1 MNTSSL
7 RYHPYRNASKG
18 NTGAAPLSNL
28 TVTQQS
34 AKRSTDPPQTQI
46 SKVGKY
52 LLLERPGGTSLYRA
66 VDTETKTELRCKII
80 DVNRFRET
88 LSPVFHLP
96 PHESINK
103 IAEILVSESYAYVF
117 FERSYGD
124 LHSHVRTR
132 RRLKEE
138 EASKLFYQVVN
149 AVAHCHKSGV
159 VLRDLK
165 LRKFVFQNEERTKV
179 KLESLEDAFLLHG
192 KDDTLEDKHGC
203 PAYVSPEILQS
214 ASGGYSGKAADIW
227 SLGVMLYTML
237 VGRYPFHDTEPS
249 VLFTKI
255 RRGHF
260 TVPETLSSKA
270 KCLIRSMMRREPSER
285 LTAQEILEH
294 PWFSS
299 SFTVSS
305 PCRGV
310 EQKLGDQ
317 TVPDLANDDN
327 TSFFV

>member
-34 AKRSTDPPQTQI
+34 AKRSNDPPQTQI

-52 LLLERPGGTSLYRA
+52 LLLERPGGSSLYRA

-103 IAEILVSESYAYVF
+103 IAEILVSDSYAYVF

-138 EASKLFYQVVN
+138 EASKLFFQVVN
-149 AVAHCHKSGV
+149 AVAHCHESGV

-165 LRKFVFQNEERTKV
+165 LRKFVFQNEER
-179 KLESLEDAFLLHG
+179 
-192 KDDTLEDKHGC
+192 
-203 PAYVSPEILQS
+203 
-214 ASGGYSGKAADIW
+214 
-227 SLGVMLYTML
+227 
-237 VGRYPFHDTEPS
+237 
-249 VLFTKI
+249 
-255 RRGHF
+255 
-260 TVPETLSSKA
+260 
-270 KCLIRSMMRREPSER
+270 
-285 LTAQEILEH
+285 
-294 PWFSS
+294 
-299 SFTVSS
+299 
-305 PCRGV
+305 
-310 EQKLGDQ
+310 
-317 TVPDLANDDN
+317 
-327 TSFFV
+327 